1 MLSRCK
7 RSMVICTS
15 RAFLDGVAASSLVGT
30 LATVLGEQGWLKWP

>member
-15 RAFLDGVAASSLVGT
+15 RAFLQDVAESSLVGA
-30 LATVLGEQGWLKWP
+30 LATVFGEQAWLK